1 MAGKKRRKGRK
12 GRYEESRRRWAVGSK
27 KESKK
32 EIGRKGKYMRWK
44 SKRKN
49 RWSKLRRIRKRRG
62 NS

>member
-1 MAGKKRRKGRK
+1 M
-12 GRYEESRRRWAVGSK
+12 GSK

-32 EIGRKGKYMRWK
+32 EIGKKGKYMRRK

-49 RWSKLRRIRKRRG
+49 RLSKLRRIRKRRG